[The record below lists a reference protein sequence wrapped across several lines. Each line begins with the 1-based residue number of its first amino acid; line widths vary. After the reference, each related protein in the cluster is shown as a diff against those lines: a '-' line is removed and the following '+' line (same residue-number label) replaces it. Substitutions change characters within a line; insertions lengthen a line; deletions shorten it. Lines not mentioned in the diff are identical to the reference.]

1 MDRMAC
7 VEVRGAGAREDN
19 RDALV
24 GRLGQFSP
32 DVEPSRDAPGVFWV
46 NASGLSHLYRSPR
59 HWAERIAAALR
70 ADGYRETTVA
80 VGFTRFGTYA
90 VARRLASTERRVAVI
105 RDPAGER
112 ALAGKA
118 PLDRL
123 GLDRALIGSLEKLG
137 VRTVSAFLELPAE
150 GVRRRFGPD
159 AHLLHRRASGD
170 LDPPLQ
176 PVRPPE
182 PLLARHDFDRPESD
196 VTRLLFAAK
205 RLVDRL
211 LAAAAE
217 RREMLAELTLRLRL
231 DGSFAGAELPA
242 SGIRTEVIR
251 PAAPT
256 LDIAQLMTLVRLRF
270 ESIALERGVVDLRV
284 AGRSVRTAAVQEG
297 LFVER
302 PPRDLSAANRALAR
316 VRARFGDAAVARARL
331 AEGHLPEA
339 RFAWEPVDTIPL
351 PASNTAL
358 RPSAGARDDGTR
370 DAGAPPAVA
379 NAAVRRD
386 APMVGRVYATPPAAA
401 EAAVGPDVPMVRRVY
416 ATPHPL
422 PAGRVAERAG
432 PYRVAGGWWR
442 MPVSRDYYFARMRN
456 GELLWIYYDRA
467 RRRWCCQGRVE

>member
-7 VEVRGAGAREDN
+7 VEVRGAGARADN
-19 RDALV
+19 LDAV
-24 GRLGQFSP
+24 AGRLSQFSP

-70 ADGYRETTVA
+70 ADGHRETTVA

-90 VARRLASTERRVAVI
+90 VARRLASTERRIAVI
-105 RDPAGER
+105 RDRAGER

-123 GLDRALIGSLEKLG
+123 GLDRALIDSLEKLG

-170 LDPPLQ
+170 LNPPLQ
-176 PVRPPE
+176 PIRSPE
-182 PLLARHDFDRPESD
+182 PLLARHDFDQPESD

-211 LAAAAE
+211 LAAAVE
-217 RREMLAELTLRLRL
+217 RREMLVELTLHLRL
-231 DGSFAGAELPA
+231 DGSFTGTELLAG
-242 SGIRTEVIR
+242 GVRTEVVR

-339 RFAWEPVDTIPL
+339 RFAWEPVHTIPL
-351 PASNTAL
+351 PASVMV
-358 RPSAGARDDGTR
+358 RRGSAGARDDT
-370 DAGAPPAVA
+370 APPVSAAVA
-379 NAAVRRD
+379 
-386 APMVGRVYATPPAAA
+386 VGR
-401 EAAVGPDVPMVRRVY
+401 DVPMVRRVY
-416 ATPHPL
+416 ANPHPL
-422 PAGRVAERAG
+422 PAGHVAERAG
-432 PYRVAGGWWR
+432 PYRIAGGWWR

-456 GELLWIYYDRA
+456 DDLLWIYYDRA